1 MVSAGNNSPVA
12 PRKTRSALLGL
23 GRNFATRAF
32 PSVVFVKIPRL
43 TPSPPLRSPAAQ
55 DGGRVL
61 AQLLARRPRPRSERR
76 GKVRSLSALGR
87 AATRALPFPP
97 SRAKARASSFFRRSV
112 WESRPPLAPRAR
124 RAPPLTRAPS
134 TSSTRR
140 SPLIGGLD
148 SLIHNDHWRCVAP
161 PRPRPSRET
170 RRWRKHKAVTWGS
183 RNSSAGELFSPLCV
197 TDPTLLGY

>member
-1 MVSAGNNSPVA
+1 MKGNVWFHRA
-12 PRKTRSALLGL
+12 ITPRSRPEDAIGALGL

-124 RAPPLTRAPS
+124 RAPPLTARSLDFLDTQVTPHRRPRLADPQRPLEVRRAAPS
-134 TSSTRR
+134 P
-140 SPLIGGLD
+140 PLALKP
-148 SLIHNDHWRCVAP
+148 V
-161 PRPRPSRET
+161 
-170 RRWRKHKAVTWGS
+170 V
-183 RNSSAGELFSPLCV
+183 GEN
-197 TDPTLLGY
+197 THT